1 MQAPQITIMITSSV
15 ATPSKMSVSTRSSTL
30 MEGFSL
36 GWHREILAARSL
48 SAPALVIAKTG
59 PEDSALNENS
69 LSLLNA
75 AKAGE
80 NASGGKAEDSTPA
93 AQNQITPLPPEPN
106 TVVPPDAAIADIPTA
121 HANAGRVAT
130 VVTETA
136 SSNANAE
143 TKKGAMANSAEVVN
157 PQVVTFTDV
166 TAAPTRVEG
175 ACSAPTY
182 GVDVLQNQGR
192 KNSGLAKTV
201 SPTLKPDR
209 TSECAETVNNTAAKP
224 SLGSVESLPSKPAK
238 LIAKSAIV
246 PFPCQDRE
254 AAASPV
260 PSKNEIGLTP
270 IPEAAPS
277 TLSGSHLYQQVD
289 SSALTQTITPNHAT
303 LSSAR
308 VDLQLFETNVL
319 DAAGVKSLHFV
330 PSVMPAQLDVGVL
343 DGTHG
348 WLRIRAELDSGG
360 DVIASLT
367 ASALAH
373 DSLRAALPE
382 MVKYLGAEAISVT
395 DLSVHRF
402 AASANNT
409 SSDVATNQQSG
420 DTRGHDPRGD
430 TTNIDG
436 GDHKHQ
442 QAHGDSPATR
452 STPTNTS
459 GIGDDDDLAADRSVE
474 GMQRISRAAIR
485 QTWPFGVLAG
495 TNGSWLS
502 VCA

>member
-1 MQAPQITIMITSSV
+1 MQAPQITTMETRS
-15 ATPSKMSVSTRSSTL
+15 AAMPSKMSGSTRTSTL
-30 MEGFSL
+30 MEGFRL
-36 GWHREILAARSL
+36 VWHREILAARSL
-48 SAPALVIAKTG
+48 SAPALVITKTG
-59 PEDSALNENS
+59 PEDSARSKNS
-69 LSLLNA
+69 LSSLSA

-80 NASGGKAEDSTPA
+80 SALDGKAEGSTPA
-93 AQNQITPLPPEPN
+93 AQNQITPFPTEPN
-106 TVVPPDAAIADIPTA
+106 TVVQPDAAVARIPTA
-121 HANAGRVAT
+121 HANAGRAAT
-130 VVTETA
+130 SVTETA

-157 PQVVTFTDV
+157 PQVVTFTGV

-175 ACSAPTY
+175 TCSAPTY

-192 KNSGLAKTV
+192 KNSGSAKTV

-246 PFPCQDRE
+246 PSPCQDRE
-254 AAASPV
+254 AAASSV
-260 PSKNEIGLTP
+260 PSKNETGLTP
-270 IPEAAPS
+270 IPGAAPS
-277 TLSGSHLYQQVD
+277 TPSGSHLYQQTD
-289 SSALTQTITPNHAT
+289 SSALAQTIAPNHAT
-303 LSSAR
+303 SSSAR
-308 VDLQLFETNVL
+308 VDLQLFGTNVL

-330 PSVMPAQLDVGVL
+330 PSVMLTQLDVGVL

-348 WLRIRAELDSGG
+348 WLRIRAELGPGG

-373 DSLRAALPE
+373 DSLRATLPE

-402 AASANNT
+402 AASANSTFADAAT
-409 SSDVATNQQSG
+409 SQQSG
-420 DTRGHDPRGD
+420 DTRGNDPRSD
-430 TTNIDG
+430 ATNVHG
-436 GDHKHQ
+436 EDHKHQ
-442 QAHGDSPATR
+442 QAQGNSPATR
-452 STPTNTS
+452 FTLTSTSRNV
-459 GIGDDDDLAADRSVE
+459 DYDDLAADRSVE
-474 GMQRISRAAIR
+474 GMQRISCGAIR